1 MDLEFKD
8 TEINI
13 LKGKD
18 VDKMKPIIG
27 EKLNEFKGTNIGD
40 FFWKFIEIIEPK
52 IEPEKTYIE
61 YKINKRPKDDID
73 DEKKEKIIQ
82 QPQKETQSLSMVIDF
97 EHAEVWKTGICREG
111 HTSFMEMTD
120 YDKCDECKQC
130 KQPKKRSDLHKCCG
144 CHNNSP
150 DNYKEI
156 YFCKT
161 CCLENEETF
170 REQKERDLMKSN
182 IIRNQLVL
190 KPELGLDLLC
200 GLPTATSLD
209 KIMNDIQKLDRMN
222 DSGRPGFAVFLID
235 VDNLKALNTSL
246 THQGAD
252 EVIKNIGYILKKH
265 AQDVNDR
272 KSVSG
277 ANLSRCWAFRQG
289 GDEFALVVK
298 SHKSMYTSR
307 LYNFY
312 VAFKN
317 EINNLV
323 HEDFMDKYTGKV
335 NEKGL
340 MKGKKTIK
348 SRKSKQIFSALNDTG
363 IDQKNKTEIMKM
375 FNRSVNAENIVFNI
389 EKIGVSIGLF
399 VPSKYTDE
407 KNWMQRAEAAQD
419 LAKDVNGKNSIRIF
433 YEGVGFIPKDK
444 TKGCLKHGL
453 FNYKNL

>member
-61 YKINKRPKDDID
+61 YKINKRPKDDIE
-73 DEKKEKIIQ
+73 DEKQEKIDQKMIQ
-82 QPQKETQSLSMVIDF
+82 QQESLSMVLDF
-97 EHAEVWKTGICREG
+97 EYAKIWKDGICREG
-111 HTSFMEMTD
+111 HTSFMEMHD
-120 YDKCDECKQC
+120 YDKCDKCHQC
-130 KQPKKRSDLHKCCG
+130 QQPKKRSDLHKCCG

-209 KIMNDIQKLDRMN
+209 KIMNDIQKLDSMN
-222 DSGRPGFAVFLID
+222 ASGSPGFAVFLVD

-265 AQDVNDR
+265 AQDVNDGKWR
-272 KSVSG
+272 G
-277 ANLSRCWAFRQG
+277 EPTNLSRCWAFRQG
-289 GDEFALVVK
+289 GDEFGLVLK
-298 SHKSMYTSR
+298 CKEKMDGTR

-312 VAFKN
+312 ASWKK

-323 HEDFMDKYTGKV
+323 HEHFMNKYKV
-335 NEKGL
+335 NEKEL
-340 MKGKKTIK
+340 IEGKKTIK
-348 SRKSKQIFSALNDTG
+348 ERKGKQILSALNDTG
-363 IDQKNKTEIMKM
+363 IDKKNKQEIMKI
-375 FNRSVNAENIVFNI
+375 FNDSINEENIVFNI